1 MYAAGV
7 AFYFLLGLIPFLFIT
22 VAVTGYV
29 FRDRPEALANLSVT
43 IMEFLP
49 PGLGQGIMD
58 QITGA
63 VASWETFGA
72 LGVIS
77 LIFISMGLFEAID
90 WGINGAMGTRKK
102 VGFLTGRLIVLAY
115 ITGAMI
121 FFTLAAVADYAFHL
135 ILATPTLEEFS
146 RSVYIP
152 RRLFSL
158 GAFTVFMFILY
169 WTIPVKAPKWYR
181 AAFVALAVS
190 AAWTLLQKL
199 GANITVAVTRRSA
212 IYGALTAGAL
222 FLSWMYFFS
231 LLTLLGATILD
242 SWDRLRP
249 KPRERLAAAGADP
262 EPPPP
267 GTEPSPGKED
277 RPGERHPPAKEDPPD
292 A

>member
-29 FRDRPEALANLSVT
+29 FRDRPEALQTMSVT
-43 IMEFLP
+43 LMEFLP

-58 QITGA
+58 QVTSA
-63 VASWETFGA
+63 VAGWEAFGA

-77 LIFISMGLFEAID
+77 LFFISMGLFEAID

-102 VGFLTGRLIVLAY
+102 VGFLTGRLLVLAY

-121 FFTLAAVADYAFHL
+121 FFTLAAVADYAFQI
-135 ILATPTLEEFS
+135 ILATPALADFT
-146 RSVYIP
+146 RAVYIP
-152 RRLFSL
+152 RRLFST
-158 GAFTVFMFILY
+158 GAFTLFMFILY

-181 AAFVALAVS
+181 AVLVALVVS
-190 AAWTLLQKL
+190 AAWALLQRL

-222 FLSWMYFFS
+222 FLTWMYMFA
-231 LLTLLGATILD
+231 LLTLAGATILD

-249 KPRERLAAAGADP
+249 KPRRDAESTPAPTDP
-262 EPPPP
+262 
-267 GTEPSPGKED
+267 
-277 RPGERHPPAKEDPPD
+277 
-292 A
+292 